1 MAMPPRSQVPALALL
16 GDRNFLAF
24 WVAGILN
31 VTSRRLELLTLSLYI
46 LDTTGSAFQ
55 LGLIW
60 VFNFIPRTIL
70 SPFTGVI
77 ADRFSRQRVLQ
88 VAQGLNAL
96 IAAGI
101 LLLFA
106 GDLIQ
111 PWHVFLAA
119 LLRGAT
125 RSLEDPSR
133 RAAVF
138 DIVGA
143 GRLVNAMS
151 LESISFTAGKMAG
164 PVLGGVL
171 VGTVGFTEAYVCA
184 LVVELLALG
193 ALTLVGTPA
202 HRGGVAREPV
212 WQGFMEG
219 IRHALHS
226 PMLIGVLSVTFLM
239 NTLAYPVEQF
249 IPAVGRDHLDVG
261 PALVGLLVAA
271 DGFGRL
277 AAGGIMASTQGP
289 RNHGLVFAVA
299 ATLILVVTLLFAWSP
314 WYALSFALLAISGIG
329 VASFFIMQSTIVLL
343 EAPPEMRGR
352 IMGIREFFIGIGNP
366 VGALEIGALAAASGI
381 QWAIAASASV
391 GLLLLLPF
399 LVLTPLARRTSTLPP
414 QATAQS

>member
-1 MAMPPRSQVPALALL
+1 MATPPRSRVPALALL
-16 GDRNFLAF
+16 GDRNFSAF

-31 VTSRRLELLTLSLYI
+31 VASRRLELLTLSLYI
-46 LDTTGSAFQ
+46 LDATDSAFQ

-60 VFNFIPRTIL
+60 VFHFIPRTIL

-96 IAAGI
+96 IAAGL

-106 GDLIQ
+106 ADLIQ
-111 PWHVFLAA
+111 PWHVFTTA

-151 LESISFTAGKMAG
+151 LESISVTAGKMAG

-171 VGTVGFTEAYVCA
+171 VGTVGFSGAYVCA
-184 LVVELLALG
+184 LVVQMLALG
-193 ALTLVGTPA
+193 VLTLVGTPA

-212 WQGFMEG
+212 WGGFMEG
-219 IRHALHS
+219 VRQTLHN
-226 PMLIGVLSVTFLM
+226 PMLIGVLYGTFVL
-239 NTLAYPVEQF
+239 NTLAFPVEQF
-249 IPAVGRDHLDVG
+249 IPAVGRDHLGVG
-261 PALVGLLVAA
+261 PVLVGLLVVA

-299 ATLILVVTLLFAWSP
+299 ALLILVVTLLFAWSP
-314 WYALSFALLAISGIG
+314 WYALSYVLLAISGIG
-329 VASFFIMQSTIVLL
+329 VASFFIMQSSIALL

-352 IMGIREFFIGIGNP
+352 IMGIRELFIGIGNP
-366 VGALEIGALAAASGI
+366 LGALEIGVLAAVFDI
-381 QWAIAASASV
+381 RWAIAASASA
-391 GLLLLLPF
+391 GLLLLLPA
-399 LVLTPLARRTSTLPP
+399 LVLTPLIRRTSPTPP
-414 QATAQS
+414 QATAQN